1 MGEASRGPAAEL
13 AMETYTGDN
22 RWEWRMGA
30 VVCAGGQALSFVYN
44 RNSDEK
50 IPQVFL
56 LML

>member
-1 MGEASRGPAAEL
+1 
-13 AMETYTGDN
+13 
-22 RWEWRMGA
+22 MGA